1 MSDKFF
7 FSACVLLGT
16 LLLLI
21 ALKPWSAHLPTGAMS
36 AANLDASNLIVENE
50 NLNRFEGSDLGKTQ
64 IFSENGSYLLKIS
77 RNSDKYYDNPIIG
90 PHIKLEADV
99 QQTYSKQNLKITV
112 TARHGANFSPSV
124 DNEFMQFE
132 ANYAANAN
140 DTSGWQKF
148 RLTPE
153 FADYSFEYKA
163 PDAGRGLGNDF
174 LAIRPAD
181 NSSNHIV
188 EIKSVRFQIIP

>member
-1 MSDKFF
+1 
-7 FSACVLLGT
+7 
-16 LLLLI
+16 
-21 ALKPWSAHLPTGAMS
+21 MS